1 MEHKWTD
8 GQKEELKQVLGE
20 VFGRNLEKIPVIDDE
35 WAQRL
40 NHDIQLEHERA
51 LTQRDTFQQTGVS
64 TAGHGGSHDTCFL
77 YIIRRYLQDNPPRL
91 YPPPDDS
98 AKKLATAIANAA
110 TKIGITDASQHSFSG
125 PQLLMLLDDMVQ
137 DVVAERET
145 CGHWRRLALQFDG
158 HRVSALWWLKALVS
172 SPDDKE
178 LVEKAREFLQQPP
191 LSGEE
196 ELAKRIAQIAE
207 SKGSATSAESS

>member
-8 GQKEELKQVLGE
+8 GQKELEQVLGE
-20 VFGRNLEKIPVIDDE
+20 VFGWNLEKIPVIDDE

-40 NHDIQLEHERA
+40 NHDIQLEHERS
-51 LTQRDTFQQTGVS
+51 LVQQTGIS

-110 TKIGITDASQHSFSG
+110 TKVGITDASQHSFSG

-158 HRVSALWWLKALVS
+158 HRISALWWLKALVN